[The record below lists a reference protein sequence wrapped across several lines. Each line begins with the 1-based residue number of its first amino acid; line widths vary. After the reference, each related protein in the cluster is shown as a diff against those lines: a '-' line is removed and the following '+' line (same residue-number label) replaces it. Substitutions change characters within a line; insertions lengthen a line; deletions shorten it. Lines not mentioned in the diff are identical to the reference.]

1 MSFHQKSTPKAVK
14 DIETKRR
21 KITQYCL
28 KSSSLEG
35 IELDKDAL
43 DQFDLLDSGQIT
55 MDDFIA
61 NMLKKVSKGNHDKTD
76 KNKAI

>member
-1 MSFHQKSTPKAVK
+1 MSSKPNISHTAV
-14 DIETKRR
+14 DDEVKRR

-35 IELDKDAL
+35 IELDKEAL
-43 DQFDLLDSGQIT
+43 DQFDLLDSGKIT

-61 NMLKKVSKGNHDKTD
+61 RMLKRVGKDPQARTNDKS
-76 KNKAI
+76 I

>member
-1 MSFHQKSTPKAVK
+1 MSSKLNISHLASDDEA
-14 DIETKRR
+14 KRR

-35 IELDKDAL
+35 IELDKEAL
-43 DQFDLLDSGQIT
+43 DQFELLDSGKIT

-61 NMLKKVSKGNHDKTD
+61 RMLKRVGKDSQVKID
-76 KNKAI
+76 NKST

>member
-1 MSFHQKSTPKAVK
+1 MSSKPNIPHLAV
-14 DIETKRR
+14 DDEVKRR

-35 IELDKDAL
+35 IELDKEAL
-43 DQFDLLDSGQIT
+43 DQFDLLDSGKIT

-61 NMLKKVSKGNHDKTD
+61 RMLKRVGKDPQAKTNA
-76 KNKAI
+76 KSI